1 MVVQQHLENS
11 NLFPE
16 NVGECMV
23 LLKEVLEQNYFEF
36 NGKFYDQQDR
46 LAMDSPLF
54 GILSDLYLYQIENE
68 LIFSDKNKLMDKI
81 VYHHRY
87 VDETMK
93 LFNDNGGQLNKRWGI
108 FEHVIP

>member
-1 MVVQQHLENS
+1 MVVQQHLGNS

-23 LLKEVLEQNYFEF
+23 LLKEVWEQNYFEF

-46 LAMDSPLF
+46 LAMVSPLS

-68 LIFSDKNKLMDKI
+68 LIFSDKNKL
-81 VYHHRY
+81 
-87 VDETMK
+87 
-93 LFNDNGGQLNKRWGI
+93 
-108 FEHVIP
+108 

>member
-1 MVVQQHLENS
+1 
-11 NLFPE
+11 
-16 NVGECMV
+16 MV

-68 LIFSDKNKLMDKI
+68 LIFSDKNKLKDKI
-81 VYHHRY
+81 VYHRY
-87 VDETMK
+87 MDETMK